1 MKIFLDAN
9 VILDFL
15 DSQRPG
21 HSVARSVI
29 GTLYKEGRTIVITE
43 DLLTTI
49 YYVVRNKNAV
59 LDFFSVI
66 QKEWLIVPFGKDRI
80 FRAISICRNNPKADL
95 EDVLQ
100 SLSALDLEC
109 RYVISNDMNFYDCG
123 VDIATAR
130 DFVDLVL

>member
-21 HSVARSVI
+21 HSAARSVI
-29 GTLYKEGRTIVITE
+29 GTLCKEGRTIVITE

-49 YYVVRNKNAV
+49 YYAVRNKNAV

-80 FRAISICRNNPKADL
+80 GRAISICRDNPEADL

-100 SLSALDLEC
+100 SFSAQDLVC
-109 RYVISNDMNFYDCG
+109 RYVNSNDINIYDFG

-130 DFVDLVL
+130 DFVGVVL